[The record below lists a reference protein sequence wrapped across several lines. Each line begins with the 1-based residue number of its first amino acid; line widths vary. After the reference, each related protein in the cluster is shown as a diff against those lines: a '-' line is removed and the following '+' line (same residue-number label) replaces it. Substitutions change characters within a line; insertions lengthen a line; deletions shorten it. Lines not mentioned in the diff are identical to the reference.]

1 VVGTRINGVEIADTI
16 KLGIKRRIDKMR
28 EHDVEPCLATI
39 LVGDD
44 PSSLTYVKNKHK
56 ACDNVGILTEDY
68 RFRGDVT
75 QQDLEQVIDKL
86 NSDALVHGILLQL
99 PLPDHLNGFELTSR
113 IAASKDVDGL
123 TPQNIGLLAMQKPGL
138 VPCTP
143 LGIMTIFEYH
153 KIDLAGRTVVV
164 INRSNLI
171 GKPLYHMLL
180 QKNATVISC
189 HSKTQDIARICLLAD
204 VIVTAVGNR
213 SSFELRSDMI
223 REGCAVIDAAITRLD
238 GKLTGDTQYNDM
250 IQKASFLTPVPG
262 GVGPMTVTMLLSN
275 TVKAAADI
283 HNVRL

>member
-1 VVGTRINGVEIADTI
+1 MVGTRINGVEIADTI